1 MKIKIL
7 FFGMSKDLAGTN
19 SMNIQIEKEITAKDV
34 RELLLRNYPSF
45 SSMDTFSIAVNESY
59 ADDGFKINDNDVIA
73 VIPPVSGG

>member
-19 SMNIQIEKEITAKDV
+19 GMNIQVEKEITAKDV

>member
-7 FFGMSKDLAGTN
+7 FFGMSKDLAATH
-19 SMNIQIEKEITAKDV
+19 SVSIQIDKQISVGDIRK
-34 RELLLRNYPSF
+34 LLLRNYPSF
-45 SSMDTFSIAVNESY
+45 SLMDTFSIAVNESY

>member
-19 SMNIQIEKEITAKDV
+19 GVSIQIDKNISVYDV
-34 RELLLRNYPSF
+34 RKLLLRNYPSF
-45 SSMDTFSIAVNESY
+45 GSMDTFAIAVNEGY
-59 ADDGFKINDNDVIA
+59 ADDETEINDNDVIA